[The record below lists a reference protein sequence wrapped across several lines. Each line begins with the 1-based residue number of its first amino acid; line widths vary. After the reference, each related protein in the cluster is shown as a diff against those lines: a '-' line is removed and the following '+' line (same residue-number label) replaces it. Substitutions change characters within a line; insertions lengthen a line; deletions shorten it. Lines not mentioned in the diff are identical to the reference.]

1 MKCQIAVLCLSLLWS
16 YVVSESCKTPLGVTS
31 KCVSLYDCKELV
43 SAFETRPLPSSV
55 VSFLRQSQCGF
66 EGYVPR
72 VCCGPIP
79 STRPTTTVPPP
90 RTTKAPVAPGVI
102 DPVVPEDSYPAPQDK
117 CGIDTNGDRIYGGQ
131 FTDLDEYPWM
141 ILMGYLTKE
150 GKMSY
155 QCGGVLVN
163 NRYGLTAAHC
173 VVGEIESAVGK
184 LKSARLGEYDI
195 QSEIDCIDKECADP
209 YQEVPIMSTFPH
221 PGFVDGKINRE
232 DDIAVVRF
240 SQRVK
245 YNYFVQP
252 ICLVDPNLRLAEG
265 SDVYVAGWG
274 KTLLGTRSPVKLKLG
289 MPIFNKSK
297 CFEKYKKVGAELTDK
312 QICAG
317 GAFAED
323 ACRGDSGGPLMR
335 RRPNGVWESVGVVSF
350 GYGCGRDGWPG
361 VYSSVAKYLPWIKET
376 IRSSNV

>member
-1 MKCQIAVLCLSLLWS
+1 MKCQIVVLCLSLLWS
-16 YVVSESCKTPLGVTS
+16 YVVSETCQTPLGATS

-43 SAFETRPLPSSV
+43 SAFETRPLPNAV

-72 VCCGPIP
+72 VCCGPLP
-79 STRPTTTVPPP
+79 ATGPTTTLPPK
-90 RTTKAPVAPGVI
+90 TTRAPIATGVV
-102 DPVVPEDSYPAPQDK
+102 DPVNPEDSFPTPQDK

-141 ILMGYLTKE
+141 VLMGYLTKE

-155 QCGGVLVN
+155 QCGGVLIN
-163 NRYGLTAAHC
+163 KRYALTAAHC
-173 VVGEIESAVGK
+173 VIGEIENAVGK

-195 QSEIDCIDKECADP
+195 QTDVDCIDNECAEP
-209 YQEVPIMSTFPH
+209 YQELPVMSAHPH

-232 DDIAVVRF
+232 DDIAIVRF
-240 SQRVK
+240 AQRAR
-245 YNYFVQP
+245 YTYFVQP

-289 MPIFNKSK
+289 MPIFNRSK
-297 CFEKYKKVGAELTDK
+297 CFEKYKKVGAELTEK

-361 VYSSVAKYLPWIKET
+361 VYTSVAKYLPWIKET
-376 IRSSNV
+376 IRSTNV